1 MEGYI
6 GSFGGEVNERFPS
19 LTEGSISRLRR
30 VIKQLLL
37 QFPRIGLKTL
47 KLLTKIR
54 LFCDAACYAF

>member
-1 MEGYI
+1 MEGSI
-6 GSFGGEVNERFPS
+6 GSFGGEVNERLKS

-54 LFCDAACYAF
+54 LVCDAACYAF